1 MSPLSLAL
9 AVIAAG
15 CNALSSVL
23 QRRANREESLPFG
36 RRMLLDLVR
45 RPMWLGGFLALI
57 VSFVLQATALRFG
70 PLASVEPVLAAELP
84 LTLLLAGWVLGQR
97 VSGADGATAVVM
109 AAGLAALLLG
119 LGPSGGSVAQADA
132 APKVL
137 ATAATAGGITALIV
151 LARNGPGRLAGAVY
165 GAAAGS
171 GFGLS
176 AALMKISVASIR
188 SGHIAA
194 VLGRWELYGMVV
206 AGVAA
211 LVLVQ
216 AALRAGTLV
225 AVQPGLTLLDPLVS
239 VAWGTV
245 VLGERVNGGWMIGVA
260 AAGAAV
266 MVGAVVRMSRSTALT
281 DDG

>member
-109 AAGLAALLLG
+109 AAGLAAFLLG

-137 ATAATAGGITALIV
+137 ATAATAGGITALVV